1 MILQKQNIKIIHS
14 FLIYAWFKLSGRS
27 YSSSSSE
34 NKKILD
40 ISNRII
46 DHISKNLYEMF
57 TENDF
62 HMVIDKAMDPVMLF
76 LSKLV
81 IEKYT
86 TKEVIQ
92 N

>member
-1 MILQKQNIKIIHS
+1 
-14 FLIYAWFKLSGRS
+14 
-27 YSSSSSE
+27 
-34 NKKILD
+34 
-40 ISNRII
+40 
-46 DHISKNLYEMF
+46 MF

-62 HMVIDKAMDPVMLF
+62 NMVIDKAMDPVMLF